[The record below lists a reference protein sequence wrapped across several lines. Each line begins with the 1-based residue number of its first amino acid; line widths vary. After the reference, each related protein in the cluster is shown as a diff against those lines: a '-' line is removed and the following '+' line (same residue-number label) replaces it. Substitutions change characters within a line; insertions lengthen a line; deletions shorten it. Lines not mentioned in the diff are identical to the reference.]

1 MHQNVLNVPLG
12 DLLFLEVVDFFLQ
25 SFVPQQCEEKPMYK
39 SVFESIELFSFLV
52 EHPGHVEKFQET
64 WYELYDKTLN
74 LCFFDSF

>member
-1 MHQNVLNVPLG
+1 
-12 DLLFLEVVDFFLQ
+12 
-25 SFVPQQCEEKPMYK
+25 MYK

-52 EHPGHVEKFQET
+52 EHSGHVEKFQET